1 MLYEKLNQEMQNTV
15 DSYVGR
21 LGPLDWRRRGHLLAE
36 AGTTLGESLA
46 PEKSSLAARGF
57 VTAVIERLGAP
68 EVADPYQAALYLAS
82 LDAGHREQ
90 AKRYLAENPPFDE
103 AFSEDLP
110 DEN

>member
-36 AGTTLGESLA
+36 AGAALGEGMA

-68 EVADPYQAALYLAS
+68 EVTDPFQAALYLAS
-82 LDAGHREQ
+82 LDTGHREQ
-90 AKRYLAENPPFDE
+90 AKRYLAEHPPFEE
-103 AFSEDLP
+103 AFAEDLP
-110 DEN
+110 EDN